1 MHSGEFMFDLLES
14 LAFSLRNTQKYKE
27 KAWEANVLSFSA
39 AIITTGAIE
48 HKC

>member
-1 MHSGEFMFDLLES
+1 MHACEFMLDLLES
-14 LAFSLRNTQKYKE
+14 FADSLRNTQKYKE
-27 KAWEANVLSFSA
+27 KAWKANVLFFSA